1 MRVEGRGKADTA
13 RENMREGSCGL
24 RDCFSFCHYRS
35 ECTFLSCDQCTDL
48 LALLQLVTLSVSPSS
63 VPKRAPRA
71 RIESFIC
78 SPTAVDSPFMT
89 HRDWSVP
96 NVPRRPR
103 IRLSGAGRGNV
114 AFNYFATVSN
124 VSAPGRIFITS
135 SDVM

>member
-63 VPKRAPRA
+63 VPTRAPRA
-71 RIESFIC
+71 RLESSIC

-89 HRDWSVP
+89 HRTGLFQASHV
-96 NVPRRPR
+96 V
-103 IRLSGAGRGNV
+103 LESGAGRGNV